1 MATKLTS
8 SLRKSISA
16 EKQSIE
22 NKSAP
27 DPEVAKPTPKAQP
40 VRRKTTATTPK
51 QTIIE
56 PAAQETTISKVVAK
70 VVAKDKIVVDEVKSV
85 EQEKQ
90 KPVSA
95 QNVLNKIASSN
106 QKLSSAFVENLVSV
120 SNDVN
125 DYLRKMSEIKDFA
138 KLQELNL
145 EFVAMLRKRQQ
156 DLINNNIDWLS
167 QFNIKIPKI

>member
-16 EKQSIE
+16 EKQSVE

-70 VVAKDKIVVDEVKSV
+70 DKLVVDEVKSV

-90 KPVSA
+90 KPVPA

>member
-51 QTIIE
+51 QTITE

-70 VVAKDKIVVDEVKSV
+70 VVAKDKLVVDEVKSV

-90 KPVSA
+90 KPISS